1 MRQISVPT
9 CIFHVKPPKD
19 TAPSYYTAEGVLISA
34 MDEKDAQLVKE
45 LIHGSILVEGFNSM
59 HNIHVEQPKE
69 YLKELVE
76 FLDPIEK

>member
-1 MRQISVPT
+1 
-9 CIFHVKPPKD
+9 
-19 TAPSYYTAEGVLISA
+19 